1 MISYFFKRLF
11 KSALQAIIIATTL
24 LVVSFPAM
32 ALVNYEAGQIELSGI
47 LLLQDANYTKAY
59 YYLPP
64 SPRESTRADGG
75 LELSI
80 IKFVDPEGETSGGL
94 FHMLTTLTLP
104 PEDLENLRAD
114 LKQAD
119 PGAKLL
125 GPVPLHQESEGSFSI
140 ISATLSD
147 DEFTRSLITSGR
159 APVTPGSKAAVAS
172 TLTPH
177 GATLLWESFTKP
189 TSDVSIALRTYYEAV
204 LPSFHAKVHA
214 DISTIYTH
222 FSRIRNVQ
230 ENYNKRQL
238 RDIFD
243 ELVRTG
249 TIDIDILDRLPE
261 NEANK
266 AMQSMVDLV
275 ANKLTEIIFDQK
287 TGFSAIPK
295 KEKAV
300 ESGQIKGRQKKG
312 WLAKLFTSTGNQ
324 KYFTDNQYVLKDRKD
339 INRAVFTINLTRR
352 AVVKVPVDTS
362 GNISG
367 LYEEFKD
374 NPEMFRVVNLADPAF
389 QKRDVFFR
397 IDGDFSN
404 VFEQM
409 MNFVGVSV
417 KKSYSNQ
424 ADATGELI
432 FTREDIREGRLSK
445 AWRYAR
451 LGEKGSDWLKY
462 DFRTTWS
469 IQGRNKISLPKE
481 PDKWLNSQDPIVTI
495 APPLNRLDLEIDAD
509 RFLFE
514 DEGIRSAMLEV
525 RYKIFQKETQKRLAV
540 MRATDAESITN
551 TVIFHDPRAKVQYRV
566 NWYPA
571 KGETIKG
578 EWQELDETYLV
589 LTPPQI

>member
-1 MISYFFKRLF
+1 MTVNSFKKPFKR
-11 KSALQAIIIATTL
+11 ALQ
-24 LVVSFPAM
+24 VSFLTATLFAITFPAS
-32 ALVNYEAGQIELSGI
+32 ALVNYEAGQIELSGV
-47 LLLQDANYTKAY
+47 LLLQDANDPNAY

-64 SPRESTRADGG
+64 APRVSTRTDGG

-80 IKFVDPEGETSGGL
+80 IKFVDPKGETSGGL
-94 FHMLTTLTLP
+94 FHMLTTFTLP
-104 PEDLENLRAD
+104 SDDLENLRAD
-114 LKQAD
+114 LKQAK

-125 GPVPLHQESEGSFSI
+125 GPVPLRQEEEGSFSI

-147 DEFTRSLITSGR
+147 EGFTRSLISSGR

-189 TSDVSIALRTYYEAV
+189 TSDVSVALRTYYEAV
-204 LPSFHAKVHA
+204 LPSFSAKIHA
-214 DISTIYTH
+214 DVSTIYTH
-222 FSRIRNVQ
+222 FSKIKNVQ
-230 ENYNKRQL
+230 ENYSKRQL

-243 ELVRTG
+243 ELVRNG

-261 NEANK
+261 NETNK

-287 TGFSAIPK
+287 TGFTAIPQ

-300 ESGQIKGRQKKG
+300 ESGQIKGRQQKG

-324 KYFTDNQYVLKDRKD
+324 KYYTDNQYVLKNRKD
-339 INRAVFTINLTRR
+339 INRAVFSINLTRR

-367 LYEEFKD
+367 IYNEFKD
-374 NPEMFRVVNLADPAF
+374 NPEIFRIVNLADPAF

-397 IDGDFSN
+397 VDGDFSN

-409 MNFVGVSV
+409 MNFAGVSI
-417 KKSYSNQ
+417 KKSYSDH

-445 AWRYAR
+445 SWRYAR
-451 LGEKGSDWLKY
+451 LGEKGSDWLQY
-462 DFRTTWS
+462 DYRTTWS
-469 IQGRNKISLPKE
+469 IKGRNKINIPKD
-481 PDKWLNSQDPIVTI
+481 PDKWLQSKDPIVTI
-495 APPLNRLDLEIDAD
+495 APPLDRLDLEIDAD

-514 DEGIRSAMLEV
+514 DAGIRSAMLEV

-540 MRATDAESITN
+540 MRATDAESITDA
-551 TVIFHDPRAKVQYRV
+551 VIFHDPRAKVQYRV

-571 KGETIKG
+571 KGAAQKG
-578 EWQELDETYLV
+578 EWQELGETYLV
-589 LTPPQI
+589 LTPPSI